1 MDFKNLKITAHISNA
16 VALIE
21 PLRLDCILSAAK
33 AKEIMQEDYY
43 TSCKQAGQA
52 ELVIET
58 LSKFL
63 KYSNGI
69 FHASFGFFAD
79 DKEFSISYSKRWNGI
94 NDELVKFR
102 GKGKQEID
110 TARGEFKSYHNNLIY
125 KTTDKIVFYACGD
138 KKKISQLLNGYIS
151 FVGKKSSQGFGS
163 VTKWTIEEIE
173 EDYSF
178 VKNGIPMRY
187 IPLTLVEKL
196 GIDSSSNQLYSKE
209 VALIPPS
216 YRNNCRDICIY
227 A

>member
-1 MDFKNLKITAHISNA
+1 MKTKKCFDI
-16 VALIE
+16 
-21 PLRLDCILSAAK
+21 
-33 AKEIMQEDYY
+33 
-43 TSCKQAGQA
+43 CKKSGVFYVYQA
-52 ELVIET
+52 EYDEQW
-58 LSKFL
+58 LSDGSACYPITGL
-63 KYSNGI
+63 PMLTE
-69 FHASFGFFAD
+69 D
-79 DKEFSISYSKRWNGI
+79 SICKLYDI
-94 NDELVKFR
+94 NDTQRNKCCFEFFVGTPPILVSDSDPN
-102 GKGKQEID
+102 ESDAEMWDI
-110 TARGEFKSYHNNLIY
+110 TIAIGEFKSYHNNLIY